1 LDVEEDDIQ
10 DAIDINMDE
19 IEDEI
24 DVEEIVKEWQIYVP
38 FINWGMKHP
47 CA

>member
-1 LDVEEDDIQ
+1 MNEIDDV
-10 DAIDINMDE
+10 IDI
-19 IEDEI
+19 
-24 DVEEIVKEWQIYVP
+24 EEIVKEWQMSVL